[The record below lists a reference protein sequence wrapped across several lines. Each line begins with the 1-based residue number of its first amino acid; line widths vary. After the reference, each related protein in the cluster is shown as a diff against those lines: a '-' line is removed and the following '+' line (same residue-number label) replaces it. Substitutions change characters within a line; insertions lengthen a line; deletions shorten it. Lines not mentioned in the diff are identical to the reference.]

1 MTKVNLFL
9 GVLLFSFL
17 SIFSQEENINNYKY
31 IIVPERFEFQK
42 SEDSFQINSLTK
54 FLFNKYGY
62 NVLLSSEQY
71 PEDLSRNKCLALTTR
86 MKENSGMFGKKINF
100 DLANCSNIIVYS
112 SRAGVSK
119 EKDFKRSYHQAIR
132 KAFESLKS
140 VNYNYLVNDNALKS
154 PSELEIVEVEN
165 PQTVKVIPEVIQ
177 EVIPAVK
184 SIVKTSPVE
193 EPKKIKSFLIAQDIS
208 NGFNLFDNTN
218 KSQYELQE
226 TSVKNIYIV
235 KGIDGVL
242 FKSENKW
249 ILEYYVDNQF
259 FKKELHIKF

>member
-1 MTKVNLFL
+1 MLKIKFSIFILA
-9 GVLLFSFL
+9 FSFL

-31 IIVPERFEFQK
+31 IIVPEQFEFQK

-62 NVLLSSEQY
+62 NVLLSAEQY

-86 MKENSGMFGKKINF
+86 MNERSGMFGKKINF
-100 DLANCSNIIVYS
+100 TLVNCSNVVVYS
-112 SRAGVSK
+112 SRSGTSK
-119 EKDFKRSYHQAIR
+119 EKDFKRSYQQAIR
-132 KAFESLKS
+132 KTFESLKS
-140 VNYNYLVNDNALKS
+140 VNYNYVANKDVLLS
-154 PSELEIVEVEN
+154 QSELEIVEVEN

-184 SIVKTSPVE
+184 SIVRTSPVE

-242 FKSENKW
+242 FKSKNKW
-249 ILEYYVDNQF
+249 ILEYYIDNQF
-259 FKKELHIKF
+259 FKKELNIKF